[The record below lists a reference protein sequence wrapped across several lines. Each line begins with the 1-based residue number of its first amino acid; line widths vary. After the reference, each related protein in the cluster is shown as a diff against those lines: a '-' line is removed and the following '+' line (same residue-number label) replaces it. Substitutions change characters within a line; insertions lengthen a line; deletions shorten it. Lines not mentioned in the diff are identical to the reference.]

1 MILETKDIVIVILSA
16 AVIAL
21 ALVTGYDFFTFPKLR
36 SGYTEIE
43 GFLEL
48 RAYPKIS
55 ESVPTV
61 MVYVLIPMY
70 DQSKV
75 YLTEDGLPL
84 SSLEGFSLND
94 LVKIEGVMYSL
105 NAVDGSET
113 YWMIEVFSISEGD

>member
-1 MILETKDIVIVILSA
+1 MKTKDVVIIILTV
-16 AVIAL
+16 AVV
-21 ALVTGYDFFTFPKLR
+21 ALVLIIIFNFLSTPRFK

-70 DQSKV
+70 DQNEIH
-75 YLTEDGLPL
+75 LTDDGIPL
-84 SSLEGFSLND
+84 SSLEGFSVND
-94 LVKIEGVMYSL
+94 LVKIEGVLYSRS
-105 NAVDGSET
+105 AVDRTES
-113 YWMIEVFSISEGD
+113 YWMIEIFNISEGD